1 MVEDTAVIIKR
12 VISKTSHQ
20 VKVTYKIVIT
30 VILLREVFREVVLSV
45 VAAVALAAV
54 VLDGAKTLRMPIH

>member
-1 MVEDTAVIIKR
+1 MVDDTAVIIKR

-20 VKVTYKIVIT
+20 VKVTYKILIT

>member
-12 VISKTSHQ
+12 VISKTSHK
-20 VKVTYKIVIT
+20 VKVTYIIVIT